1 MKKLF
6 FIAAMALTSLSASAQ
21 HQVGGVTLQ
30 PNLSMTLATVTDN
43 DDNKM
48 KVGIAAGA
56 ELEYQA
62 TEMLGL
68 AGGVQYAM
76 QGAKNDNDKLNLD
89 YLNIPLR
96 AKVYV
101 APGFS
106 INAGVQFGFLL
117 NSKWDVLEYF
127 PGVKEKDILQTFD
140 FSIPMGVSYEISNV
154 VIDARYNLGVTDI
167 TKDFSKT
174 LPDGSEIAVDSKA
187 RNSVFMLTVGYRFD
201 L

>member
-30 PNLSMTLATVTDN
+30 PNLSMTLATVTDD

-76 QGAKNDNDKLNLD
+76 QGAKNDNDKLNRTSKI
-89 YLNIPLR
+89 YLHRN
-96 AKVYV
+96 
-101 APGFS
+101 
-106 INAGVQFGFLL
+106 N
-117 NSKWDVLEYF
+117 
-127 PGVKEKDILQTFD
+127 
-140 FSIPMGVSYEISNV
+140 
-154 VIDARYNLGVTDI
+154 
-167 TKDFSKT
+167 T
-174 LPDGSEIAVDSKA
+174 L
-187 RNSVFMLTVGYRFD
+187 T
-201 L
+201 

>member
-30 PNLSMTLATVTDN
+30 PNLSMTLATVTGD

-76 QGAKNDNDKLNLD
+76 QGGKADHDIKLNLD

-106 INAGVQFGFLL
+106 INAGVQFGVPVPESAAV
-117 NSKWDVLEYF
+117 NDSYF
-127 PGVKEKDILQTFD
+127 DDACFIGHSLVVGMSDYFRLPNAD
-140 FSIPMGVSYEISNV
+140 FYAVNGIS
-154 VIDARYNLGVTDI
+154 A
-167 TKDFSKT
+167 
-174 LPDGSEIAVDSKA
+174 
-187 RNSVFMLTVGYRFD
+187 
-201 L
+201 